1 MKVYTLHSKH
11 RLGIMSFTVN
21 PTNPNEVIVEYKDFV
36 SPIGNYKF
44 YHTLVYARKVWRDS
58 IKDGWVLN

>member
-1 MKVYTLHSKH
+1 
-11 RLGIMSFTVN
+11 MSFTVN

-44 YHTLVYARKVWRDS
+44 YYTLVYARKIWRDS